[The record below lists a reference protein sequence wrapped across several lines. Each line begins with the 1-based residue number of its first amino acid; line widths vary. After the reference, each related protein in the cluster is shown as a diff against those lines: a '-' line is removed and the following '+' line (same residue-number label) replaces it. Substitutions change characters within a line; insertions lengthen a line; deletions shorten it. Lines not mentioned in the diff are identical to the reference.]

1 MPGKPTSFLV
11 QSVCLFLFE
20 LDQAAIRAVG
30 ARVLAVLCEGWQA
43 DGQGL
48 VYARQNADRA
58 RFLDGGGASLDLL
71 DWCGIG
77 QETAIVDLVVAGDDR
92 GHRGVFDVGVGV
104 SKGAQA
110 PYVFGSHVVRGAVSL
125 SLFVERK
132 TNLACAWTCIHLFL
146 LAFVEL
152 VEDACIEGSIRAHC
166 RFL

>member
-1 MPGKPTSFLV
+1 MPGEPTGLLV
-11 QSVCLFLFE
+11 KSVCLFLFE

-77 QETAIVDLVVAGDDR
+77 Q
-92 GHRGVFDVGVGV
+92 
-104 SKGAQA
+104 
-110 PYVFGSHVVRGAVSL
+110 
-125 SLFVERK
+125 
-132 TNLACAWTCIHLFL
+132 
-146 LAFVEL
+146 
-152 VEDACIEGSIRAHC
+152 
-166 RFL
+166 